1 MSITFLIFHQLYK
14 IFYHFIFEF
23 FFFFKINNLL
33 MDNIKSMYIM
43 MVSVAF
49 IDGALRITNIPT
61 FYLWKDFL
69 HVTPG
74 VNCLLRYVTKLP
86 WCIKPVFAY
95 FSDRHYIWGYRTKI
109 YFIITGII
117 ETISFLL
124 LGIQVKSVLYTTVL
138 VFIH

>member
-1 MSITFLIFHQLYK
+1 MS
-14 IFYHFIFEF
+14 
-23 FFFFKINNLL
+23 NV
-33 MDNIKSMYIM
+33 KSMYIM

-61 FYLWKDFL
+61 FYLWKDYL
-69 HVTPG
+69 GCSPG

-86 WCIKPVFAY
+86 WCVKPLFAY

-109 YFIITGII
+109 YFIITGVI
-117 ETISFLL
+117 EMISFLL
-124 LGIQVKSVLYTTVL
+124 LGLKVKSVLYTTVL